1 MQPNADQIQ
10 GFKRVMCDEPYAL
23 TTKNK
28 VAMILSSNPE
38 FEVFTVLLVRKT
50 TVIAAV
56 RDAKGVAIK
65 KIELDR
71 TIVPVNSNYW
81 IYEPEVAVDTAPTKE
96 KRVKVALEGGI
107 TKIQRCRELF
117 AANAQLDKAAMI
129 DLFVREAQCT
139 PMGANTYYITCRKS

>member
-1 MQPNADQIQ
+1 MQPNAEDIA
-10 GFKRVMCDEPYAL
+10 GFKRIENLPYEL

-28 VAMILSSNPE
+28 VAMILDSRGE
-38 FEVFTVLLVRKT
+38 FDVFTVLLVRKK
-50 TVIAAV
+50 TVVAAV
-56 RDAKGVAIK
+56 RDAKGVTIK
-65 KIELDR
+65 KIEIGK
-71 TIVPVNSNYW
+71 IVASGDNTWV
-81 IYEPEVAVDTAPTKE
+81 YEPEVAADTAPTKE

-139 PMGANTYYITCRKS
+139 PMGANTYYITCRKATA